1 VFSPEF
7 LGIGQPLLKK
17 GHFKNVQNGK
27 RIARAGRKK
36 RRFLDLYYFLMI
48 NGKKI
53 INPYFAR

>member
-36 RRFLDLYYFLMI
+36 KTIFSPILFSYD
-48 NGKKI
+48 KW
-53 INPYFAR
+53 

>member
-1 VFSPEF
+1 MSKMEKESPE
-7 LGIGQPLLKK
+7 LEE
-17 GHFKNVQNGK
+17 
-27 RIARAGRKK
+27 KK